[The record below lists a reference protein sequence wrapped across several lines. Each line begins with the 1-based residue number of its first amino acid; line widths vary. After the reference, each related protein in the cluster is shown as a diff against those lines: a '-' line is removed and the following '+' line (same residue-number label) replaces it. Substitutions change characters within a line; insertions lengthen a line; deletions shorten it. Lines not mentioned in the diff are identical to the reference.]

1 MPRKVFGNL
10 EEFKRWIEEVA
21 TPERFVFC
29 ITEEGEIIAEPTKS
43 TRPLTYAYIRITDAK
58 KVEEMEKMLKEKL
71 SKSLKNGLKK
81 IQKRAKKKKIAPMTG
96 FCKLISRSSKE
107 ERFPTFL
114 WVRFTALWPR
124 DGR

>member
-43 TRPLTYAYIRITDAK
+43 TRPLTYTYIRITDAK
-58 KVEEMEKMLKEKL
+58 KVEEMERMLKESGFQVWKL
-71 SKSLKNGLKK
+71 KAYEWDTEKAVGVKV
-81 IQKRAKKKKIAPMTG
+81 RV
-96 FCKLISRSSKE
+96 E
-107 ERFPTFL
+107 EE
-114 WVRFTALWPR
+114 V
-124 DGR
+124 

>member
-58 KVEEMEKMLKEKL
+58 KVEEMEKMLKEAGFQVWKL
-71 SKSLKNGLKK
+71 KAYEWDTEKAVGVKV
-81 IQKRAKKKKIAPMTG
+81 RV
-96 FCKLISRSSKE
+96 E
-107 ERFPTFL
+107 EE
-114 WVRFTALWPR
+114 A
-124 DGR
+124 

>member
-29 ITEEGEIIAEPTKS
+29 ITEDGEIIAEPTKS

-58 KVEEMEKMLKEKL
+58 KVEEMERMLKESGFQVWKL
-71 SKSLKNGLKK
+71 KAYEWDTEKAVGVKV
-81 IQKRAKKKKIAPMTG
+81 RV
-96 FCKLISRSSKE
+96 E
-107 ERFPTFL
+107 EE
-114 WVRFTALWPR
+114 V
-124 DGR
+124 

>member
-29 ITEEGEIIAEPTKS
+29 ITEEGEIIAEPIKS

-58 KVEEMEKMLKEKL
+58 KVEEIEKILKESGFQVWKL
-71 SKSLKNGLKK
+71 KAYEWDTEKAVGVKV
-81 IQKRAKKKKIAPMTG
+81 RV
-96 FCKLISRSSKE
+96 E
-107 ERFPTFL
+107 EE
-114 WVRFTALWPR
+114 V
-124 DGR
+124 

>member
-58 KVEEMEKMLKEKL
+58 KVEEIEKILKESGFQVWKL
-71 SKSLKNGLKK
+71 KAYEWDTEKAVGVKV
-81 IQKRAKKKKIAPMTG
+81 RV
-96 FCKLISRSSKE
+96 E
-107 ERFPTFL
+107 EE
-114 WVRFTALWPR
+114 V
-124 DGR
+124 

>member
-10 EEFKRWIEEVA
+10 EEFKRWIGDVA

-58 KVEEMEKMLKEKL
+58 KVEEIEKILKESGFQVWKL
-71 SKSLKNGLKK
+71 KAYEWDTEKAVGVKV
-81 IQKRAKKKKIAPMTG
+81 RV
-96 FCKLISRSSKE
+96 E
-107 ERFPTFL
+107 EE
-114 WVRFTALWPR
+114 V
-124 DGR
+124 